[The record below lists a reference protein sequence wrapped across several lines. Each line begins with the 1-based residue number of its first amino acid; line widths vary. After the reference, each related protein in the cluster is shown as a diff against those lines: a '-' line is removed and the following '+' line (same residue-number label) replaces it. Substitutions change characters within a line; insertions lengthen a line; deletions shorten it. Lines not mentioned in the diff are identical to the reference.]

1 MNLLHRQHDIYFTLL
16 FAQKCKFV
24 FISLCFAYLN
34 IYSIAVALSTH
45 ECIAVFI
52 CLSYLCRFVIAL
64 KTDLDFTFAYA
75 LSRVHKQ
82 WSNLCITRRNPCTC
96 QINSINKEYNVY
108 FMKGIFEKINVKN
121 KVKSTYID
129 NKQVTS
135 CSVTLQKLVKN
146 KQMFK
151 NMSFTVK

>member
-1 MNLLHRQHDIYFTLL
+1 
-16 FAQKCKFV
+16 
-24 FISLCFAYLN
+24 
-34 IYSIAVALSTH
+34 
-45 ECIAVFI
+45 
-52 CLSYLCRFVIAL
+52 
-64 KTDLDFTFAYA
+64 
-75 LSRVHKQ
+75 
-82 WSNLCITRRNPCTC
+82 
-96 QINSINKEYNVY
+96 
-108 FMKGIFEKINVKN
+108 MKGIFEKINVKN